1 MNKWTLGWLAMVAS
15 TALQAASLHVKTGET
30 HQLDAQQ
37 KEWVLDELILEDNA
51 TLLIPA
57 GAGQVQID
65 AAKAVI
71 GNGVSIVAKGEASAA
86 GKAGIVRDGQA
97 DKCMDG
103 IAGGHGDHGAVGG
116 DGTILNLTLR
126 IAQLGSLSIDTEGGD
141 GGVGGAGGKGQD
153 AGEFDTC
160 NAPKGGEGGRGG
172 DGGDGGSGGHVRVF
186 YSLLPESGI
195 SGSLGDRININ
206 AVGGK
211 GGTGGEGGKGGEGGP
226 GKFVNM
232 KTLSG
237 SKKWMAGG
245 KAGADGVAGKTGRDG
260 AKGQVLVQQDLRSR
274 MDELAQQ
281 QSAEVQTLV
290 EKKSA
295 DLTTRTEQ
303 LEKQLDTVMKKLEQM
318 EAQMNALMKKSATP
332 AAAAP

>member
-1 MNKWTLGWLAMVAS
+1 MNKWTLGWLAMLTS

-30 HQLDAQQ
+30 HQLDVQQ

-65 AAKAVI
+65 ALKAVI
-71 GNGVSIVAKGEASAA
+71 GEGVSIVAKGGVGTP
-86 GKAGIVRDGQA
+86 GKVGMTRDGQA

-103 IAGGHGDHGAVGG
+103 VAGGHGDHGVVGG

-126 IAQLGSLSIDTEGGD
+126 IAQLGSLSIDTQGGD

-160 NAPKGGEGGRGG
+160 DAPKGGEGGRGG

-195 SGSLGDRININ
+195 SGVLGDRIKVS
-206 AVGGK
+206 AGGGK

-260 AKGQVLVQQDLRSR
+260 TKGQVLIQQDLRSR

-303 LEKQLDTVMKKLEQM
+303 LEKQLDAVMKRLEKM
-318 EAQMNALMKKSATP
+318 ESQLESLTRKPATSAP
-332 AAAAP
+332 AAP